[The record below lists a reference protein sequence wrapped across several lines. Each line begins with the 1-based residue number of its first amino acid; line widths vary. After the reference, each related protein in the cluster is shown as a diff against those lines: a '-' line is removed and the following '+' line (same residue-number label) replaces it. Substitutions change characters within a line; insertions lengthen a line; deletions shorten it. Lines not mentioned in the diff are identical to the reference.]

1 MPNLNKIFLKF
12 PPHRDVQ
19 VSWEAGCRKRPL
31 TVGVVTPSQKFEKN
45 FAHLQHLSRSRY
57 GSN

>member
-12 PPHRDVQ
+12 P
-19 VSWEAGCRKRPL
+19 L
-31 TVGVVTPSQKFEKN
+31 TVGVATPSQKLEKN
-45 FAHLQHLSRSRY
+45 FVHLQHLSRSRY